1 MKKLPVLLAVTV
13 LLSLFAV
20 PAHAVFD
27 GEIQFRNIPWEYS
40 LPYFGGAFQQ
50 EIGIDNEK
58 LHLQY
63 EDHFSGVSYTDVITE
78 SIKILDGQDVPFYSM
93 MFNTTDLLDVAGY
106 PVRYVSILAI
116 PQKPVE
122 DVNTDWHQSTVYS
135 AKYAFSLEKGKEDEA
150 YEALKAKLTAV
161 YGERDYQAEI
171 DFGEMIKDLKGITIY
186 HDVWIGLNNTS
197 VILWHEGE
205 KSSSKSVSVIYQ
217 RTDVD
222 RLIAAY
228 KAAAAGDTSGL

>member
-1 MKKLPVLLAVTV
+1 MKKFAALVAAVLLVTTAPA
-13 LLSLFAV
+13 FAMYL
-20 PAHAVFD
+20 
-27 GEIQFRNIPWEYS
+27 GEIQFRSIPWEYS

-58 LHLQY
+58 LRLRY
-63 EDHFSGVSYTDVITE
+63 EDNFSGVSYTDVITK
-78 SIKILDGQDVPFYSM
+78 SIKILDGQDVPFYSI
-93 MFNTTDLLDVAGY
+93 MFNTTGMLDVAEY

-135 AKYAFSLEKGKEDEA
+135 AEYTFSLEKGKEDEA
-150 YEALKAKLTAV
+150 YKALKAKLTAV
-161 YGERDYQAEI
+161 YGECDYQAEI

-228 KAAAAGDTSGL
+228 KAAAVGDTSGL